1 MDKPKIEL
9 IEENEQLKYLN
20 YRLMKKINNLRRNK
34 LRLKN
39 KLNEVIN
46 KQTEEIEELK
56 NNSQIHEWVQVNL
69 KE

>member
-1 MDKPKIEL
+1 MDKLKIEL
-9 IEENEQLKYLN
+9 LEENEKLKYLN
-20 YRLMKKINNLRRNK
+20 YRLIKKINNLRMNK

-46 KQTEEIEELK
+46 KQSEEIEDLK
-56 NNSQIHEWVQVNL
+56 NDSQICEWVQVDF

>member
-1 MDKPKIEL
+1 MDKLKIEL
-9 IEENEQLKYLN
+9 IEENDKLKYLN
-20 YRLMKKINNLRRNK
+20 YRLIKKINNLRRNK

-46 KQTEEIEELK
+46 KQSEEIEELK
-56 NNSQIHEWVQVNL
+56 NDSQICEWVQVDL

>member
-1 MDKPKIEL
+1 MDKLKIEL
-9 IEENEQLKYLN
+9 IEENEKLKYLN
-20 YRLMKKINNLRRNK
+20 YRLIKKLNNLRRNK

-46 KQTEEIEELK
+46 KQSEEIEELK
-56 NNSQIHEWVQVNL
+56 NDSQICEWVQVDL